1 MLPALIEIAKKR
13 RQLGLRQAELAK
25 MAGVS
30 QSLIAKIEAGKIDS
44 SYTKAKTIFE
54 VLERLEAKTKLIE
67 GKMFQNEVISV
78 QRNEPIAKVVELM
91 KIHGYS
97 QLPVFDGKQ
106 SVGSVSERAILNQ
119 ILAGKDLAQISNMAT
134 GDIMEEAFP
143 QVAEDAPL
151 TVISNLLKVYSA
163 VLISRKGK
171 IVGIITKADLLRML

>member
-1 MLPALIEIAKKR
+1 MLPSLTDIAKKR

-54 VLERLEAKTKLIE
+54 ALNRLETKTKLQE
-67 GKMFQNEVISV
+67 GKMFQNAVISV
-78 QRNEPIAKVVELM
+78 QRKEPIAKAVELM
-91 KIHGYS
+91 KNYGYS

-106 SVGSVSERAILNQ
+106 SVGSISERAILKQ
-119 ILAGKDLAQISNMAT
+119 ILTGKDLAQISNTET

-143 QVAEDAPL
+143 QVAENAPL
-151 TVISNLLKVYSA
+151 TAISNLLQTYSA

-171 IVGIITKADLLRML
+171 IVGIITKADLLRMI